1 MKISIVKYSFLAF
14 LFIATFN
21 VQAQDEV
28 AATKDKGKNETLE
41 LQVSGV
47 CGMCQSRIETA
58 VYDIKGVKSV
68 KWDQDSGKLTTIV
81 KKNKVTNQQ
90 IADALAEVG
99 HSSELAKAKKE
110 AYDELPGCCKYDD
123 GVQKHGKK
131 DGHGHD

>member
-1 MKISIVKYSFLAF
+1 MKISIVKYSLLAF

-28 AATKDKGKNETLE
+28 AATKDKGKNQTLE

-68 KWDQDSGKLTTIV
+68 KWDQDSGKLTTTV

-90 IADALAEVG
+90 IADALAKVG

-110 AYDELPGCCKYDD
+110 AYDELPVCCKYDD

-131 DGHGHD
+131 DGHGHN